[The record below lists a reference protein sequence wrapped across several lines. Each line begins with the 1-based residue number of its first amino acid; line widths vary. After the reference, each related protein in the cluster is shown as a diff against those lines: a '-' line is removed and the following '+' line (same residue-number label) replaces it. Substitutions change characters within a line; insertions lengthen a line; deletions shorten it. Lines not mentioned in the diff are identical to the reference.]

1 MPSRVTLDQL
11 LEAGSHFGHQ
21 SRRWNPAMKR
31 FIYGEKD
38 GVHVFDLIKSKECLD
53 KAHDFLKQLAAE
65 DKVIL
70 FLGTKRQAADM
81 VKQAAVKLGMP
92 YVTVRWLG
100 GTLTNFDQMRKS
112 VNRLVDLKDK
122 REKGELKKYTKK
134 EQLLI
139 DREIGKLE
147 KFFGGVINLTR
158 LPDCLFVIDTHR
170 EDVAVREAVR
180 MEVPVVGI
188 TDTNADPD
196 LVDYPIPVN
205 DDAAQSIGLVVNT
218 IEDAIASAKT
228 PSFAKASEGKQITNK
243 AGKASKK
250 RGKDA
255 SKD

>member
-1 MPSRVTLDQL
+1 MRKLRASAENTRMPSKVTLEQL

-31 FIYGEKD
+31 YIYGEKD
-38 GVHVFDLIKSKECLD
+38 GVHVFDLVKSKECLD
-53 KAHDFLKQLAAE
+53 QACDFVSKIAAE
-65 DKVIL
+65 EKIVL

-81 VKQAAVKLGMP
+81 VKQVAIKLKMP

-147 KFFGGVINLTR
+147 KFFGGVVNLTK

-180 MEVPVVGI
+180 MGVPVVGI
-188 TDTNADPD
+188 TDTNANPD
-196 LVDYPIPVN
+196 LVLYPIPVN
-205 DDAAQSIGLVVNT
+205 DDAAKSIELVVN
-218 IEDAIASAKT
+218 AIAEAINPPPM
-228 PSFAKASEGKQITNK
+228 PSLRR
-243 AGKASKK
+243 ASKSK
-250 RGKDA
+250 KEKDE